1 MFLASAARWRPNSF
15 QADEYVL
22 RVWYLAIYQPCYHC
36 LTIAQRL
43 VTPTFSE
50 MNNLLPDLSPRQP
63 SVTALIPLLMTYYAL
78 AVLAILPKTFLLRL
92 LLQPVFVWQAW
103 RCIADVDLAAW
114 VAQSLGLKSDVRL
127 SFFNSP
133 LPVRLLF
140 TMMLP

>member
-1 MFLASAARWRPNSF
+1 
-15 QADEYVL
+15 
-22 RVWYLAIYQPCYHC
+22 
-36 LTIAQRL
+36 
-43 VTPTFSE
+43 